1 MPSSSR
7 SVFVLEFVLGLASI
21 LSPAV
26 AQYPKLDPRQRE
38 LLSAAKSQLDRAGAN
53 IERLAQATTRLKV
66 GDPSVRLQD
75 VEVLLERKREAVQSL
90 VDANSRFRQ
99 LPLAHPDVK
108 AQAERLRPL
117 RESLSEA
124 EQQLIVVH
132 DALVAAVGAGSEV
145 SAVVDFERLREFAS
159 SFGELV
165 PLSADVERA
174 TAVAKLLPRLRAE
187 RSAVAERHRERLQQS
202 TPIAKEWATVLADF
216 DRRFA
221 EFTAAVDEFA
231 AAAPADLARQLS
243 GVLATAQAA
252 VASGTHAEF
261 GAESELSQ
269 RVERIARELALLEA
283 IAPAGAPTDSARA
296 AFASAIAKLREL
308 SGGFVESI
316 VAAATMPPD
325 RYRGADRE
333 ALIAVLRACWQADGN
348 GKAALAVGIR
358 GENWR
363 REVRW
368 DWIGDAWRRIDRSRL
383 DGFVIAAHDERVA
396 VRHAVE
402 LTKDHGRGDAITAR
416 LVEDPSAEPAVS
428 VCLLRNNV
436 R

>member
-174 TAVAKLLPRLRAE
+174 TAVAKLLPRLSPRPKTATSTTWEPAANSPCACCQTPTSATPAQPRRRATTASTG
-187 RSAVAERHRERLQQS
+187 RSASIGRTSRS
-202 TPIAKEWATVLADF
+202 TRP
-216 DRRFA
+216 R
-221 EFTAAVDEFA
+221 
-231 AAAPADLARQLS
+231 S
-243 GVLATAQAA
+243 G
-252 VASGTHAEF
+252 S
-261 GAESELSQ
+261 
-269 RVERIARELALLEA
+269 
-283 IAPAGAPTDSARA
+283 
-296 AFASAIAKLREL
+296 
-308 SGGFVESI
+308 
-316 VAAATMPPD
+316 
-325 RYRGADRE
+325 
-333 ALIAVLRACWQADGN
+333 W
-348 GKAALAVGIR
+348 
-358 GENWR
+358 
-363 REVRW
+363 
-368 DWIGDAWRRIDRSRL
+368 RSRWL
-383 DGFVIAAHDERVA
+383 WIV
-396 VRHAVE
+396 
-402 LTKDHGRGDAITAR
+402 LKSIT
-416 LVEDPSAEPAVS
+416 
-428 VCLLRNNV
+428 
-436 R
+436 